1 MEHRS
6 INIKQLIDKVRR
18 HPMMADLSMEAIVD
32 YAVDFLQIVGLP
44 TAFME
49 NTAVV
54 EIKNYRGELPS
65 DYMEMVQVRT
75 TTNPVVY
82 YRYTSDTFHTSG
94 NRVHSAPYTYKV
106 QGNYIF
112 TSEKDTTIEIA
123 YLAIETDECGLP
135 VLPDNAKFIRAIE
148 AYIKY
153 KHFTVLFDC
162 GKITGQ
168 ILEKADQEYCWA
180 VGACQSEFNRLTLD
194 KAETVINILNNI
206 FSPTD
211 LHSNGYANMGDK
223 VIIRR

>member
-1 MEHRS
+1 MEHKS

-49 NTAVV
+49 NTALV
-54 EIKNYRGELPS
+54 EIKNYRGELPG
-65 DYMEMVQVRT
+65 DYMDMIQVRT

-106 QGNYIF
+106 QGDYIF

-194 KAETVINILNNI
+194 KAETVLNILNNI

>member
-82 YRYTSDTFHTSG
+82 YRYTSDTFHKSG

-194 KAETVINILNNI
+194 KAETVLNILNNI

>member
-54 EIKNYRGELPS
+54 EIKNYKGELPS

-82 YRYTSDTFHTSG
+82 YRYTSDTFHKSS
-94 NRVHSAPYTYKV
+94 NKVHSAPYTYKV

-162 GKITGQ
+162 GKITGN

-194 KAETVINILNNI
+194 KAETVLNILNNI

>member
-49 NTAVV
+49 NTAVI

-65 DYMEMVQVRT
+65 DYMDMIQVRT

-94 NRVHSAPYTYKV
+94 NKVHSAPYTYKV
-106 QGNYIF
+106 QGGYIF

-168 ILEKADQEYCWA
+168 VLEKADQEYCWA

-194 KAETVINILNNI
+194 KAETVLNILNNI

>member
-49 NTAVV
+49 NTAVI
-54 EIKNYRGELPS
+54 EIKNYRGELPN

-82 YRYTSDTFHTSG
+82 YRYTSDTFHKSG
-94 NRVHSAPYTYKV
+94 NKVHSAPYTYKV
-106 QGNYIF
+106 QGNFIF

-123 YLAIETDECGLP
+123 YLAIETDDCGLP

-194 KAETVINILNNI
+194 KAETVLNILNNI

>member
-54 EIKNYRGELPS
+54 EIKNYRGELPG

-82 YRYTSDTFHTSG
+82 YRYTSDTFHKSG
-94 NRVHSAPYTYKV
+94 NKVHSAPYTYKV
-106 QGNYIF
+106 QGNFIF

-123 YLAIETDECGLP
+123 YLAIETDDCGLP

-194 KAETVINILNNI
+194 KAETVLNILNNI

>member
-54 EIKNYRGELPS
+54 EIKNYRGELPN
-65 DYMEMVQVRT
+65 DYMDMIQVRT

-94 NRVHSAPYTYKV
+94 NKVHSAPYTYKV
-106 QGNYIF
+106 QGDYIF

-168 ILEKADQEYCWA
+168 VLEKADQEYCWA

-194 KAETVINILNNI
+194 KAETVLNILNNI

>member
-54 EIKNYRGELPS
+54 EIKNYKGELPS

-82 YRYTSDTFHTSG
+82 YRYTSDTFHKSG

-106 QGNYIF
+106 QGNFIF

-194 KAETVINILNNI
+194 KAETVLNILNNI

>member
-6 INIKQLIDKVRR
+6 INIKHLIDKVRR

-49 NTAVV
+49 KIAVV

-65 DYMEMVQVRT
+65 DYMDMVQVRT

-82 YRYTSDTFHTSG
+82 YRYTSDTFHTSC

-106 QGNYIF
+106 QGNFIF

>member
-49 NTAVV
+49 KTAVV
-54 EIKNYRGELPS
+54 EIKDYRGELPN
-65 DYMEMVQVRT
+65 DYMEMIQVRT

-94 NRVHSAPYTYKV
+94 NRVHSVPYTYKV
-106 QGNYIF
+106 QGDYIF

-123 YLAIETDECGLP
+123 YLAIETDKCGLP

-194 KAETVINILNNI
+194 KAETVLNILNNI

>member
-49 NTAVV
+49 NTAVI
-54 EIKNYRGELPS
+54 EIKNYRGELPN
-65 DYMEMVQVRT
+65 DYMDMIQVRT

-94 NRVHSAPYTYKV
+94 NKVHSAPYTYKV
-106 QGNYIF
+106 QGDYIF

-168 ILEKADQEYCWA
+168 VLEKADQEYCWA

-194 KAETVINILNNI
+194 KAETVLNILNNI

>member
-49 NTAVV
+49 NTAVI

-75 TTNPVVY
+75 STNPVVY
-82 YRYTSDTFHTSG
+82 YRYTSDTFHKSG

-106 QGNYIF
+106 QGNFIF

-194 KAETVINILNNI
+194 KAETVLNILNNI

>member
-82 YRYTSDTFHTSG
+82 YRYTSDTFHKSG
-94 NRVHSAPYTYKV
+94 NKVHSAPYTYKV
-106 QGNYIF
+106 QGNFIF

-194 KAETVINILNNI
+194 KAETVLNILNNI

>member
-49 NTAVV
+49 KIAIV

-65 DYMEMVQVRT
+65 DYMDMVQVRT

-168 ILEKADQEYCWA
+168 VLEKADQEYCWA

-194 KAETVINILNNI
+194 KAETVLNILNNI

>member
-32 YAVDFLQIVGLP
+32 YAVDFLQIVGIP

-49 NTAVV
+49 KTAIV

-65 DYMEMVQVRT
+65 DYMDMVQVRT

-180 VGACQSEFNRLTLD
+180 VGACQSEFNRLTID
-194 KAETVINILNNI
+194 KAETVLNILNNI

-211 LHSNGYANMGDK
+211 LHNNGYANMGDK

>member
-106 QGNYIF
+106 QGDYIF

-162 GKITGQ
+162 GKVTGQ

-194 KAETVINILNNI
+194 KAETVLNILNNI

>member
-54 EIKNYRGELPS
+54 EIKDYRGELPN
-65 DYMEMVQVRT
+65 DYMEMIQVRT

-106 QGNYIF
+106 QGDYIF

-168 ILEKADQEYCWA
+168 ILEKADQDYCWA

-194 KAETVINILNNI
+194 KAETVLNILNNI

-211 LHSNGYANMGDK
+211 LHSNGYASMGDK

>member
-54 EIKNYRGELPS
+54 EIKNYRGELPN
-65 DYMEMVQVRT
+65 DYMEMIQVRT
-75 TTNPVVY
+75 ITNPVVY

-94 NRVHSAPYTYKV
+94 NKVHSAPYTYKV
-106 QGNYIF
+106 QGDYIF

-194 KAETVINILNNI
+194 KAETVLNILNNI